1 MQVPFETQNG
11 TAIVGDMSDFDPIDL
26 NEKWGL
32 DIGFP
37 NDYWINCHFEVNK
50 SPIYFM
56 KLKRNGVSKIL
67 LFFMGFWLI

>member
-1 MQVPFETQNG
+1 MQVPFQTQNG

-37 NDYWINCHFEVNK
+37 NDY
-50 SPIYFM
+50 
-56 KLKRNGVSKIL
+56 
-67 LFFMGFWLI
+67 